1 MTSDPN
7 PRPEFSR
14 LVPVD
19 RLGVAPFEEDIAAD
33 TEERAALARRFGLL
47 AVERLTAHLRLD
59 RVPDKPL
66 VRLSGRFDARVTQSC
81 VVSLEPVHSD
91 LEETFSQ
98 EYTLDAAVDEDDV
111 VVETEADDPPEPV
124 GVEGIDLGE
133 AVAQHL
139 AVALNPYPRAPGAHM
154 PSEGS
159 QATGEPPAASPFS
172 VLKSLKR
179 GS

>member
-1 MTSDPN
+1 MNSDSD

-14 LVPVD
+14 LVAVD
-19 RLGVAPFEEDIAAD
+19 RLGAAPFEEDIAAD
-33 TEERAALARRFGLL
+33 AEERAALAQRFGLL

-59 RVPDKPL
+59 RVPGKPI
-66 VRLSGRFDARVTQSC
+66 VRLSGRFTARVTQSC

-98 EYTLDAAVDEDDV
+98 QYTLEPAADEDDV
-111 VVETEADDPPEPV
+111 VVETEVDDPPEPV

-133 AVAQHL
+133 VVAQHL
-139 AVALNPYPRAPGAHM
+139 AIALNPYPRAPGAHT

-159 QATGEPPAASPFS
+159 QAAEEPPAASPFS